1 MSLVVLH
8 LFPAVYTF
16 NHSPSTHCHILH
28 HCRHVLAGTSFRAAV
43 QQLASTLKRVEIF
56 YNSIGGL
63 LGYHRKCLQ
72 IMLEGSSQQIPAP
85 NMTAASE
92 EVTFH
97 MPQGP
102 NLAGPNGRQ
111 LAAESA
117 AAGLEA
123 LPHMA
128 EIYPLGGTLTNLYP
142 QAPSNGMLRLQC
154 SRSVSVL
161 CRTALLLLPFWTS
174 PACSLRLHSACLLL
188 LHAHTHWLNS
198 SDVLHV
204 SCGLMGAGAG
214 DRLGLKC
221 EQTGEGLPVAVLP
234 YCGKPLLESLIRDVQ
249 AREYLYY
256 KLHGVQQMTPIAIM
270 TSDAKDNH
278 RRVTEFINRCDW
290 FGRGK
295 ESFR

>member
-1 MSLVVLH
+1 MTRYKQVLLEELVSLSSEE
-8 LFPAVYTF
+8 VYT
-16 NHSPSTHCHILH
+16 IL
-28 HCRHVLAGTSFRAAV
+28 CLPAMSQEHVLNAPMAEGTSFRSAV

-72 IMLEGSSQQIPAP
+72 IMLEGSDQQTSPVEQSSVAG
-85 NMTAASE
+85 E

-97 MPQGP
+97 MPRGP
-102 NLAGPNGRQ
+102 DLAGPNGRQ

-128 EIYPLGGTLTNLYP
+128 EIYPLGG
-142 QAPSNGMLRLQC
+142 
-154 SRSVSVL
+154 
-161 CRTALLLLPFWTS
+161 
-174 PACSLRLHSACLLL
+174 
-188 LHAHTHWLNS
+188 
-198 SDVLHV
+198 
-204 SCGLMGAGAG
+204 AG

-221 EQTGEGLPVAVLP
+221 EHSGEGLPVAVLP
-234 YCGKPLLESLIRDVQ
+234 YCGRPLLESLIRDVQ
-249 AREYLYY
+249 AREYLYF

-278 RRVTEFINRCDW
+278 RRVTEFINNCDW

-295 ESFR
+295 ESFRLFRQPLVPLVSAADGKWLVPQGLAPILKPGGHGAIWKLMLDEGVFSWMYQHDREAAIVRQIRHV